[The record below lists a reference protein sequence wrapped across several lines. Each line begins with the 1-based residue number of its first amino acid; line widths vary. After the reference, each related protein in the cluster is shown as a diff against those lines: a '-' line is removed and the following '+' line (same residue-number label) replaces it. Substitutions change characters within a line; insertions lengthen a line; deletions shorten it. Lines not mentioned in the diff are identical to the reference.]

1 MQPNIPQ
8 RLHMGHQ
15 GITKCHENARHS
27 VWWLGLSK
35 QLETLVS
42 NCHVCCQFRSQPTEP
57 LIATPFPQLPWQKV
71 GVDLFTWEGAK
82 YLLLIDYYSR
92 YIEVT
97 KLPSETSNDV
107 IERMKSMFARRG
119 IPQEVRSD
127 NGPQFLS
134 ALFRKFSTEYNLLM
148 SLAAQGVLLVMVKYK
163 ELLEQLK
170 VS

>member
-1 MQPNIPQ
+1 M
-8 RLHMGHQ
+8 
-15 GITKCHENARHS
+15 
-27 VWWLGLSK
+27 
-35 QLETLVS
+35 
-42 NCHVCCQFRSQPTEP
+42 
-57 LIATPFPQLPWQKV
+57 
-71 GVDLFTWEGAK
+71 
-82 YLLLIDYYSR
+82 LLIDYYSR